1 MHSIYRIQTC
11 SYVKPIF
18 LVVSR
23 VWLSSSEHSLSF
35 LFLLSIANGQGGQLG
50 WWKGFGV
57 EQMGIQVLGQLNGVS
72 LCVLICIGKWGQQNY
87 FKEL

>member
-1 MHSIYRIQTC
+1 MRN
-11 SYVKPIF
+11 PIF

-23 VWLSSSEHSLSF
+23 VWLSSPEHSLVF
-35 LFLLSIANGQGGQLG
+35 LFLLCIANGQGGRLG
-50 WWKGFGV
+50 GRKGFGV
-57 EQMGIQVLGQLNGVS
+57 EQMRIQVLGQLSSVS